1 MADKKVAF
9 PPAKPAP
16 APASFQSPAPKPP
29 GILLTPGT
37 GTARRKR
44 VSFGKDVK
52 AGANHVTDDDSGATL
67 FSNSKQQRTNKT
79 KLQQALENSR
89 SKSKK
94 AEPVPDKK
102 DEDVWEEVD
111 DDADPE
117 VTADVTVDL
126 NLPQS
131 QSGKYWKSCFES
143 YHADA
148 KAEME
153 KLVKYKSLAK
163 SYAKMKDSEALDL
176 QQKLQEER
184 DRVAQMEK
192 KVAEL
197 SNQIRTS
204 REKGAEVGG
213 EKDNEMMVE
222 LAKQTRLALD
232 YREQV
237 EELED
242 LLDKAGQEPG
252 IKKRAT
258 KYVTSPRTQ
267 KTLMETRQ
275 ELRRARAQVKELGEL
290 KDEVT
295 QVKSELASEKSKTR
309 KLVDENKKLAGDLSR
324 SGAKVVDL
332 EKQLDEFKTEARQ
345 KDRELRRLQ
354 KEHDAL
360 KEKAKARVSEATEV
374 LQSKNETIAKLE
386 SELRRLKEE
395 KKEMTQEIKLHEDRH
410 DLRRRYSALANT
422 KAYEVDGGTLTAKLN
437 EYDLQRRNSAPRL
450 SHDIHLDRESE
461 YKENKA
467 INDEAEKAV
476 ANSRALRHRVRTDIG
491 ASSSSSALS
500 ERENLQDTRKETAP
514 AHHHHRRSHPS
525 AKDTTEPSLPTLPYD
540 KPLHDLRR
548 RESKRAI
555 RRSKTAEE
563 VAVRPISAD
572 GDTDGIDLMRDRF
585 ARLGATT
592 DMNTS
597 MAWDISTSKANLP
610 ADRRAAAVARLLRK
624 RAEKERRAGNNKEN
638 MPLATQATFG

>member
-1 MADKKVAF
+1 MADKGGASLAV
-9 PPAKPAP
+9 KPAP
-16 APASFQSPAPKPP
+16 VPANFQSPAPKPP

-44 VSFGKDVK
+44 VSFGRDVK
-52 AGANHVTDDDSGATL
+52 AGASHFTDEDSGAAL
-67 FSNSKQQRTNKT
+67 FSNSKQQRKNKT

-94 AEPVPDKK
+94 PEPATDKK
-102 DEDVWEEVD
+102 DDDAWEEVD
-111 DDADPE
+111 DDADPDG
-117 VTADVTVDL
+117 TADVTVDL
-126 NLPQS
+126 NIPQS

-204 REKGAEVGG
+204 REKGEEVGG
-213 EKDNEMMVE
+213 KKDNEMMVE

-242 LLDKAGQEPG
+242 LLDKAGQEPDV
-252 IKKRAT
+252 KKRST
-258 KYVTSPRTQ
+258 KHVTSPRTQ
-267 KTLMETRQ
+267 KTLVETRQ
-275 ELRRARAQVKELGEL
+275 ELRKARAQVKELGEL
-290 KDEVT
+290 KDEVA
-295 QVKSELASEKSKTR
+295 QLKAALASEKSKTS
-309 KLVDENKKLAGDLSR
+309 KLADENKKLAGDLSR
-324 SGAKVVDL
+324 SSAKAMDL
-332 EKQLDEFKTEARQ
+332 EKLLDEAKTEARQ

-386 SELRRLKEE
+386 SELRRIKEE
-395 KKEMTQEIKLHEDRH
+395 KEEKAQEMKLQEDPH
-410 DLRRRYSALANT
+410 DLRKRYSALANIKT
-422 KAYEVDGGTLTAKLN
+422 FEGDEGTFTAKLN
-437 EYDLQRRNSAPRL
+437 EYDLRRRNSAPRL
-450 SHDIHLDRESE
+450 PQNNHLNRESRD
-461 YKENKA
+461 KENRA
-467 INDEAEKAV
+467 VTGEAEKMP
-476 ANSRALRHRVRTDIG
+476 ANSRSLRHRVRTDIG

-500 ERENLQDTRKETAP
+500 ERKNLQEPRKETVP
-514 AHHHHRRSHPS
+514 AHHRRSYPS
-525 AKDTTEPSLPTLPYD
+525 DKDITEPTLPTLSHD
-540 KPLHDLRR
+540 KPVHDLRR
-548 RESKRAI
+548 RDSKLASRRSKRA
-555 RRSKTAEE
+555 EE
-563 VAVRPISAD
+563 VVGRPISAD
-572 GDTDGIDLMRDRF
+572 GDAGGIDLVQDRF
-585 ARLGATT
+585 VRLGATS

-624 RAEKERRAGNNKEN
+624 RAEKERRAGTNKEN
-638 MPLATQATFG
+638 MPLA